1 MMAAMM
7 VQRKGKEK
15 KKKEINLQNRSAEPR
30 QKKNFLMTQSVRID
44 AADAFLQLAV
54 REIWTLLLFF
64 FSSFLLYANRD
75 SQPLHL
81 LLMFAFKKKKER
93 IKMRY
98 EEKQ

>member
-64 FSSFLLYANRD
+64 FPLSYFTQTETVNRYIY
-75 SQPLHL
+75 
-81 LLMFAFKKKKER
+81 F
-93 IKMRY
+93 
-98 EEKQ
+98 